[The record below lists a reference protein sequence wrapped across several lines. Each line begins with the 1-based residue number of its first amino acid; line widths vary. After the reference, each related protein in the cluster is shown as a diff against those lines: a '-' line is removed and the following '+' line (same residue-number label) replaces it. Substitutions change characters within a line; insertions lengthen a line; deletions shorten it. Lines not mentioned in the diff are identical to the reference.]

1 MYVYLSYFKLC
12 LSDPIELK
20 VEGLSLMTSSCKDLM
35 IRKFEYEKS
44 NRFLRFSNNF
54 KRRNLANS
62 KKNINM
68 FNHQLFSHFCGKLL
82 KRIHTD
88 LNKQIRNIFQ
98 VIIKSFTTT
107 NYISVVCKASS
118 ISYTIYVLIIRHFKF
133 SVSRVIFLVAC
144 FK

>member
-1 MYVYLSYFKLC
+1 MYVYLSYFNLC

-44 NRFLRFSNNF
+44 NRFLRFSYKF

-107 NYISVVCKASS
+107 NYISVVC
-118 ISYTIYVLIIRHFKF
+118 TFKSF
-133 SVSRVIFLVAC
+133 FNFLHNLR
-144 FK
+144 FNYSTF

>member
-107 NYISVVCKASS
+107 NYISVVC
-118 ISYTIYVLIIRHFKF
+118 TFKSF
-133 SVSRVIFLVAC
+133 FNFLHNLR
-144 FK
+144 FNYSTF